1 MYCTVFNY
9 QIQLHPLLFHH
20 HQVVQYHQLVQKYQ
34 VIASIIITKYSKYFF
49 AAIIGS
55 VIGGIVFLI
64 IIAIIITI
72 VVLLAKRIKK
82 RCENYGQMSTSGI
95 KNKVCTLMRLSEP
108 HIILTQC
115 KSINLS
121 VCGQYLL
128 ELILKFL
135 WKYW

>member
-55 VIGGIVFLI
+55 VIGGIGVLI

-72 VVLLAKRIKK
+72 IVALLAKGIKK
-82 RCENYGQMSTSGI
+82 RSENYGQMSILDI

-115 KSINLS
+115 KSMQP
-121 VCGQYLL
+121 V
-128 ELILKFL
+128 
-135 WKYW
+135 